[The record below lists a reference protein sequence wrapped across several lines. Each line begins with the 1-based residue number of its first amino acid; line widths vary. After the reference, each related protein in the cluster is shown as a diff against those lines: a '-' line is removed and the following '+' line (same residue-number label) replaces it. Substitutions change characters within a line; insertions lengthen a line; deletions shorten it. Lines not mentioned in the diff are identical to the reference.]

1 MINSKE
7 DRRIRIT
14 KLAIKESLVEL
25 MQTNPI
31 SKISVK
37 MICDAA
43 DINRSTFYAHYQ
55 DQYDLLTK
63 IEKEVITDIK
73 EHVLPISFIEQSVTA
88 LSMFTQMLE
97 YVKANAPLF
106 KVLLSGNG
114 DASFQNELM
123 YLGQEKLIE
132 ELSDENQLDPRV
144 MKYLELYAISGV
156 ESIVYKW
163 VTDGCID
170 ETDKLSEMI
179 FTLLLTGARGF
190 YK

>member
-156 ESIVYKW
+156 ESIVYRW

>member
-37 MICDAA
+37 MICDAG

>member
-1 MINSKE
+1 MNNLKE

-25 MQTNPI
+25 MQKDPI

-55 DQYDLLTK
+55 DQFDLLTK
-63 IEKEVITDIK
+63 IEKEIITDIK
-73 EHVLPISFIEQSVTA
+73 DHVFSINFVEHSVNSVT
-88 LSMFTQMLE
+88 LFTQMLD
-97 YVKANAPLF
+97 YVKVNAPLF

-123 YLGQEKLIE
+123 YMGQEKLIA
-132 ELSDENQLDPRV
+132 ELSEENQLNPRLI
-144 MKYLELYAISGV
+144 KYLELYAISGV
-156 ESIVYKW
+156 TSIVYQW
-163 VTDGCID
+163 VSDGCVD
-170 ETDKLSEMI
+170 DTTQLSEMI
-179 FTLLLTGARGF
+179 YSLLLNGVKGF
-190 YK
+190 Y

>member
-1 MINSKE
+1 MNISKE

-25 MQTNPI
+25 MQEYPI
-31 SKISVK
+31 SKVSVK
-37 MICDAA
+37 MICEAA

-73 EHVLPISFIEQSVTA
+73 EHVVPISFTEKTGYGITQ
-88 LSMFTQMLE
+88 FTHMLD
-97 YVKANAPLF
+97 YVKANAALF

-132 ELSDENQLDPRV
+132 ELSDENHLDPRV
-144 MKYLELYAISGV
+144 MKYLELYAIAGV

-163 VTDGCID
+163 VTDGCTD

-179 FTLLLTGARGF
+179 FSLLMTGARGF

>member
-1 MINSKE
+1 MNTAKE

-25 MQTNPI
+25 MQENPI

-43 DINRSTFYAHYQ
+43 DINRSTFYAYYQ

-73 EHVLPISFIEQSVTA
+73 EHVLPISFIEQSGNAITQ
-88 LSMFTQMLE
+88 FTQMLE

-123 YLGQEKLIE
+123 YLGQEKLIA

-144 MKYLELYAISGV
+144 MKYLELYAIAGV
-156 ESIVYKW
+156 QSIVYKW

-179 FTLLLTGARGF
+179 FSLLLTGARGF